1 MKKVSK
7 FTKFLYPTYS
17 PVKGFASSGFG
28 IMSASPLLR
37 LKFMNL
43 IQSTAQKGATEYSNQ
58 FANAPGVTGENTY
71 GPVQT
76 LGLVGRV
83 DGLSVNHELD
93 DGFVMIPGPIAVPK
107 RISLSCTFYPIHE
120 HGMGWDANTKRFFS
134 EEFPYGLSDGFPS
147 NAGIAELD
155 QSGMAALSET
165 EGQEVNADG
174 TMAGA
179 AATNAILGD

>member
-1 MKKVSK
+1 
-7 FTKFLYPTYS
+7 
-17 PVKGFASSGFG
+17 
-28 IMSASPLLR
+28 
-37 LKFMNL
+37 
-43 IQSTAQKGATEYSNQ
+43 
-58 FANAPGVTGENTY
+58 
-71 GPVQT
+71 
-76 LGLVGRV
+76 
-83 DGLSVNHELD
+83 
-93 DGFVMIPGPIAVPK
+93 
-107 RISLSCTFYPIHE
+107 
-120 HGMGWDANTKRFFS
+120 MGWDANTKRFFS